1 LQGKTQLQEFKEII
15 SEKCLFFTISKS
27 IRSKLYDSKSSNPE
41 KMKVSF
47 HSLSVSLRSYNSGRE
62 RHLIDITPGTEAFD
76 LQVLKP
82 KILSLIPVSAH
93 LMISL
98 Y

>member
-1 LQGKTQLQEFKEII
+1 
-15 SEKCLFFTISKS
+15 
-27 IRSKLYDSKSSNPE
+27 
-41 KMKVSF
+41 MKVSF